1 MKRMP
6 SVPWSGAPSVTGMS
20 ASVMAMR
27 RVEGCCAPAGRTK
40 GRVALASRAERRVS
54 MRNLRGFGERSRKRA
69 TADDGRGIFFAA
81 PMAIMSGPNT
91 LTATEIARQIDS
103 GKLTAEGVI
112 RAHLERIDKR
122 DADVLA
128 WTHLAR
134 DAALDRARALDR
146 GPRQGLLHGVP
157 MGVKDI
163 IDSYDQPTGYGSPIY
178 KTHQPLADAATVALA
193 KHAGAILLG
202 KTVTTEF
209 ANWQVVLA
217 TGTQTGGSVIR
228 PAAFC
233 GVYGYKP
240 SFGHFPVAGMKANTE
255 WLDTIGAYAR
265 SLDDIALFRAALM
278 AIPHRPIAQLERT
291 PRIAVCFTPHKDE
304 MQPEG
309 IAAIEEAATKLAKA
323 GAKVTDFEMPAE
335 MFEMREAQRLLSAF
349 EGPRAAADEARR
361 FYGLL
366 SKTFQEDKIVAG
378 RKLDYAAWVAA
389 RKLGERGRALVD
401 AKFAD
406 IDVILTAP
414 APGEAPAGLERT
426 GNATFNL
433 LWTYLWMPCVTL
445 PFTRGP
451 KGLPVGIQLV
461 GQQHEDARLLD

>member
-1 MKRMP
+1 
-6 SVPWSGAPSVTGMS
+6 
-20 ASVMAMR
+20 
-27 RVEGCCAPAGRTK
+27 
-40 GRVALASRAERRVS
+40 
-54 MRNLRGFGERSRKRA
+54 
-69 TADDGRGIFFAA
+69 
-81 PMAIMSGPNT
+81 MSGPNT
-91 LTATEIARQIDS
+91 LTATEIAKQIDA
-103 GKLTAEGVI
+103 GTLTAEAVI

-128 WTHLAR
+128 WSHLAR
-134 DAALDRARALDR
+134 EAALQRARLLDR
-146 GPRQGLLHGVP
+146 GPRKGLLHGVP
-157 MGVKDI
+157 IGVKDI

-178 KTHQPLADAATVALA
+178 KTHQPLADAATIALA
-193 KHAGAILLG
+193 RDAGAILLG

-209 ANWQVVLA
+209 ANRHPGKTRNPHNPAHTPGGSSSGSAAAVADWQVVLA

-278 AIPHRPIAQLERT
+278 AIPHRPIEKLDT
-291 PRIAVCFTPHKDE
+291 PPRIAVCFTPHKDE
-304 MQPEG
+304 LQPEG
-309 IAAIEEAATKLAKA
+309 VAAIEAAAAKLAKA
-323 GAKVTDFEMPAE
+323 GAKVSEYAMPQEMAT
-335 MFEMREAQRLLSAF
+335 MREGQRTLSAF

-361 FYGLL
+361 FYDLL
-366 SKTFQEDKIVAG
+366 SKSFQEDKLAAG
-378 RKLDYAAWVAA
+378 AKVDYATWVAA
-389 RKLGERGRALVD
+389 RKLGERGRAAVD
-401 AKFAD
+401 ATFSD

-414 APGEAPAGLERT
+414 APGEAPLGLERT

-445 PFTRGP
+445 PYTRGP
-451 KGLPVGIQLV
+451 AGLPVGLQLV
-461 GQQHEDARLLD
+461 GRQHEDATLLDIAGWVKGALQ

>member
-1 MKRMP
+1 MP
-6 SVPWSGAPSVTGMS
+6 LMPT
-20 ASVMAMR
+20 
-27 RVEGCCAPAGRTK
+27 
-40 GRVALASRAERRVS
+40 
-54 MRNLRGFGERSRKRA
+54 
-69 TADDGRGIFFAA
+69 
-81 PMAIMSGPNT
+81 PNT
-91 LTATEIARQIDS
+91 LTATEIAHQIDA
-103 GKLTAEGVI
+103 GKLTAEAVI
-112 RAHLERIDKR
+112 RAHLERIDRR

-128 WTHLAR
+128 WSHLAR
-134 DAALDRARALDR
+134 DAALDRARVLDR

-163 IDSYDQPTGYGSPIY
+163 IDSYDQPTTYGSPIY
-178 KTHQPLADAATVALA
+178 KTHKPLADAATVALA
-193 KHAGAILLG
+193 KRAGAILLG

-209 ANWQVVLA
+209 ANRHPGKTRNPHNPDHTPGGSSSGSAAAVADWQVVLA

-240 SFGHFPVAGMKANTE
+240 TFGHFPVAGMKANTE

-278 AIPHRPIAQLERT
+278 AIPHRPIEKLET
-291 PRIAVCFTPHKDE
+291 PPRIAVCFTPHKDE

-309 IAAIEEAATKLAKA
+309 IAAIEETAAKLRKA

-335 MFEMREAQRLLSAF
+335 MFEMRDGQRLLSAF
-349 EGPRAAADEARR
+349 DGPRAGADEARR
-361 FYGLL
+361 FFDLL
-366 SKTFQEDKIVAG
+366 SKSFQEDKIAAG

-389 RKLGERGRALVD
+389 RQLGERGRAAVD

-406 IDVILTAP
+406 IDAILTAP
-414 APGEAPAGLERT
+414 APGEAPLGLERT

-433 LWTYLWMPCVTL
+433 LWTYLWVPCVHL
-445 PFTRGP
+445 PFGRGP

-461 GQQHEDARLLD
+461 GRQHEDARLLDIAGWVQGALR